1 MLVTSH
7 LFLVATF
14 AAYDG
19 GPHDCVLVDPGIY
32 TRGTCQETHISP
44 TKYDWNNL
52 KRYILPPVPGNTVAL
67 EGGRERVGNSGG
79 NMSGNFHGERGR
91 GLPRTGGRSGV

>member
-67 EGGRERVGNSGG
+67 EGGREGWGTVVG
-79 NMSGNFHGERGR
+79 
-91 GLPRTGGRSGV
+91 T